1 MPRINKNAIQKKFK
15 FLLHFDDG
23 RTEEITVQSETYHGA
38 IYSLPRFADVGRYRY
53 EYIKN

>member
-1 MPRINKNAIQKKFK
+1 MPRINKNAIQKRFK